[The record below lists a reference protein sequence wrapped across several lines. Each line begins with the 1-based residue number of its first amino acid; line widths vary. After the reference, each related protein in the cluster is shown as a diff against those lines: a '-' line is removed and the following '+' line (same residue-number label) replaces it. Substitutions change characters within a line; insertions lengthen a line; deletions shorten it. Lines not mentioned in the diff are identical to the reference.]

1 MTRREI
7 LQHVVLQARANGFPF
22 RSWFKAYV
30 DPEWEGFAQAID
42 VLAERRRYYMLLF
55 SHEFAVNFWKAG
67 VQTNLLVPAVSY
79 SRRDRHGNIVTVHRR
94 AFSRRTLRADSWRYH
109 LREMAAAPEPL
120 KYIRRYVVLKEDLF
134 PPPPRLAPLRDL
146 HPRSTQHAQR
156 FE

>member
-30 DPEWEGFAQAID
+30 DPEWEGFAEAID
-42 VLAERRRYYMLLF
+42 VLAEGRRYYTLLF

-79 SRRDRHGNIVTVHRR
+79 CRHDRDGNIVTVHRK

-109 LREMAAAPEPL
+109 LREMAEAPEPL
-120 KYIRRYVVLKEDLF
+120 KYIRRYVVLKEDLT
-134 PPPPRLAPLRDL
+134 PLPARLTPVRELRAPAA
-146 HPRSTQHAQR
+146 HHAHR
-156 FE
+156 L